1 MSIILAETFLV
12 DGIVKTNDEV
22 TDDLVIETIST
33 KVNIE
38 TWLIETI
45 STKVNIETWLVD
57 MDQTHRIGEKAGQ
70 NKPRPII
77 VKLSRYNVKK
87 SIVSSKKSGRF

>member
-38 TWLIETI
+38 TWL
-45 STKVNIETWLVD
+45 VD
-57 MDQTHRIGEKAGQ
+57 MDQTHRIGEKADQ

>member
-38 TWLIETI
+38 T
-45 STKVNIETWLVD
+45 
-57 MDQTHRIGEKAGQ
+57 
-70 NKPRPII
+70 
-77 VKLSRYNVKK
+77 
-87 SIVSSKKSGRF
+87 

>member
-1 MSIILAETFLV
+1 MSIILAATFLV

-22 TDDLVIETIST
+22 TDDLV
-33 KVNIE
+33 
-38 TWLIETI
+38 IETI